1 MATAYGSTVR
11 WAKAR
16 NAQVNS
22 VIEDVVF
29 TSQVGVFSLA
39 VTAWQLAVCQF
50 CTHPACA
57 GRVGRLAGAAHIYIR
72 AGGIKEKKFRGA
84 QLYSFFNL
92 HLYRDL

>member
-57 GRVGRLAGAAHIYIR
+57 AAGRRGAYIHPAGRIQ
-72 AGGIKEKKFRGA
+72 EKKFGGA
-84 QLYSFFNL
+84 QLHSFFNL
-92 HLYRDL
+92 QLSRNF